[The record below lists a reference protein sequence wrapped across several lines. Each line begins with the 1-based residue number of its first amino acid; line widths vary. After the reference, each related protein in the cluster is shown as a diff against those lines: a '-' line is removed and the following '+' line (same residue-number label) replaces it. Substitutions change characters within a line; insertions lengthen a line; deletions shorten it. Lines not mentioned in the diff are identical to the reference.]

1 MSNCSTSPKDNV
13 GGACCG
19 DDVVFD
25 GASPAYKRVLL
36 AVIAI
41 NLAAF
46 GAIAIGALAQGSA
59 ALAANALDFLA
70 DGVTYAIS
78 LWAIGKAAGVR
89 AGAALFKGASL
100 AVVATSVLGFAF
112 WRAMTGAPPEGLVIS
127 GLAGLG
133 LVANLVAGV
142 LLFRFREGD
151 ANVRSVWL
159 CTRNDAIESLVVVGA
174 GGLVI
179 LTGARW
185 PDLIAGVA
193 LAAIFLH
200 SAWQIVRQALDERA
214 AARSNAGH
222 EVSSAL

>member
-1 MSNCSTSPKDNV
+1 MSSCSTEPKDQPAS
-13 GGACCG
+13 GCCG

-59 ALAANALDFLA
+59 ALAANAMDFLA

-78 LWAIGKAAGVR
+78 LWVIGKAANVR
-89 AGAALFKGASL
+89 AGAALLKGASL
-100 AVVATSVLGFAF
+100 GILAVSVLGFAI
-112 WRAMTGAPPEGLVIS
+112 WRSMTGAPPEGLVIT
-127 GLAGLG
+127 GLGGLG
-133 LVANLVAGV
+133 LAANLVAGV

-159 CTRNDAIESLVVVGA
+159 CTRNDAIHSLVVAGA
-174 GGLVI
+174 GGLVL

-185 PDLIAGVA
+185 PDLLAGAA
-193 LAAIFLH
+193 LALIFMQ
-200 SAWQIVRQALDERA
+200 SAWQIVRQALAERSA
-214 AARSNAGH
+214 AAPHQRH